1 MDYLSIH
8 IILESVEVRNVEQ
21 ANRLDR
27 LRQRLPDSSGRS
39 ALAQVPPQYPEQ
51 PRSIEALAVAVIAEA
66 HRAILY
72 KR

>member
-21 ANRLDR
+21 ANRLDC
-27 LRQRLPDSSGRS
+27 LPQRLNASSGRI
-39 ALAQVPPQYPEQ
+39 ALAQVPPQCPEQ
-51 PRSIEALAVAVIAEA
+51 PRSIEALTVAVIAEA